1 MMSKTSALLA
11 SLLLMP
17 VFALAGPNKYIP
29 LDAPGAAYSKAV
41 VAGDLVF
48 VAGQLGRNKD
58 GLVPGLEG
66 QSRAAME
73 NLGAV
78 LKAAGLG
85 FDDVVKCQ
93 VFVTDINKLGD
104 FGKVYTSFFKPDR
117 LPARTSVGVAGLPMG
132 AEVEVDCIARMQ

>member
-11 SLLLMP
+11 SLLLP
-17 VFALAGPNKYIP
+17 ALAFAGPSKYIP
-29 LDAPGAAYSKAV
+29 HDVPGTAYSKVV

-48 VAGQLGRNKD
+48 VSGQLGRGKD
-58 GLVPGLEG
+58 GMVAGLEA
-66 QSRAAME
+66 QSRQTME
-73 NLGAV
+73 NVGAV

-93 VFVTDINKLGD
+93 VFMTDISKLGE

-117 LPARTSVGVAGLPMG
+117 LPARTSVGVGGLPMG
-132 AEVEVDCIARMQ
+132 AEVEVDCIARAQ